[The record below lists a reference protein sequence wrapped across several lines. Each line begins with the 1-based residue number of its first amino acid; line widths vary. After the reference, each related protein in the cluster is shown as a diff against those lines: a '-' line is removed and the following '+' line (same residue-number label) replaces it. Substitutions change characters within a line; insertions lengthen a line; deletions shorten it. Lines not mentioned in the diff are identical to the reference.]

1 MFASSLKW
9 INGTSFSVLDDTRL
23 GADAVVLVLL
33 VVVVVVVV
41 VVLLLVLAV
50 LLVVVVASRGNSG

>member
-9 INGTSFSVLDDTRL
+9 ISGTSFSVVDTRR
-23 GADAVVLVLL
+23 GAELVVLVL
-33 VVVVVVVV
+33 VVVVVVV

-50 LLVVVVASRGNSG
+50 LFVVVASRGNSG